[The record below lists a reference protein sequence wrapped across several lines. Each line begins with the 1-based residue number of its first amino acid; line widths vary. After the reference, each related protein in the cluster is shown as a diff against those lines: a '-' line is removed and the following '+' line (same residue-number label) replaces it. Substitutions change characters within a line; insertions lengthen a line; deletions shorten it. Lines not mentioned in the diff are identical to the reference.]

1 MNDLVKLG
9 WEESSSPS
17 VNLNTIARV
26 TTVQRN
32 SYRISDGRYEYIAHV
47 SGKFFNDATS
57 SMDFPAVGDW
67 VVVEKLIDE
76 KKAVI
81 KVLLPRKTQ
90 FVRQAAGDKTEAQ
103 LVAANL
109 DTIFIVGSLN
119 DDLNVR
125 RMERYIISAYESGAS
140 PVIVLTKKD
149 MCKADE
155 IATIMSELEEVA
167 IGIPI
172 VTLSSI
178 TGEGITE
185 FMSYLPPRKTAA
197 LLGSS
202 GVGKSTLVNVLL
214 EEQVQLTNAIREND
228 SKGRHTTTHRE
239 MFLLKNGGLLIDTPG
254 MRELQLWEGEHAIDT
269 AFEDIEAFVTAC
281 YFTDCKHDTEPG
293 CRVKDAL
300 NSGELSEARFQSY
313 LKLQRELAYEK
324 RKQDQKAQLEE
335 KNKWKQLTKNMKT
348 SYKNRRYK

>member
-26 TTVQRN
+26 ITVQRN

-47 SGKFFNDATS
+47 SGKFFNEVNT

-81 KVLLPRKTQ
+81 KELLPRKTQ

-348 SYKNRRYK
+348 RYKNRRYK